1 VQYLHMDAD
10 ERQLLLNQMAV
21 EGEVAD
27 LYEGLEEG
35 DDVVFI
41 EDMYDIPPQD

>member
-1 VQYLHMDAD
+1 MDAD
-10 ERQLLLNQMAV
+10 ERQRLLNLMAI

-41 EDMYDIPPQD
+41 EDMYNLPPQD